1 MVPAESGGGNS
12 VPELRWDRYH
22 SRNGQIIVRALPIV
36 WVEPA
41 NRYVEISDGVSEQRW
56 VPDGGTSNIIG
67 RNVGDYAV
75 ESDGFKYIVSDE
87 EMQADFEKL

>member
-1 MVPAESGGGNS
+1 M
-12 VPELRWDRYH
+12 PELRWDRYH

>member
-1 MVPAESGGGNS
+1 MA
-12 VPELRWDRYH
+12 ELRWDRYY
-22 SRNGQIIVRALPIV
+22 SRNGKMIVRTLPIV

-56 VPDGGTSNIIG
+56 VPDGGASNIIG

-75 ESDGFKYIVSDE
+75 ESDGFKYIFSDE